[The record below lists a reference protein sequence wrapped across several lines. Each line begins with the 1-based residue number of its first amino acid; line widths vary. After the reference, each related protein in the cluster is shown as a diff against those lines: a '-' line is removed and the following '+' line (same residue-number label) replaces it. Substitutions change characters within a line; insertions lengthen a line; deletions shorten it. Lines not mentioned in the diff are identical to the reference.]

1 MSGRPNDAPFC
12 KRTQQPTNPG
22 SPRTE
27 STYDGDPPG
36 RRGLRADRPD
46 EVKPGCKLSGP
57 DRDCHGLGGRDRSV
71 VEDPDL
77 PAEHVEQAYPYGLR
91 GLYA

>member
-1 MSGRPNDAPFC
+1 MTRHSASENSIP
-12 KRTQQPTNPG
+12 RTQVAYAQ
-22 SPRTE
+22 
-27 STYDGDPPG
+27 STYDGNPAR

-46 EVKPGCKLSGP
+46 KVNPGCKLSGS
-57 DRDCHGLGGRDRSV
+57 DRDRNGLGGRDRSI